1 MSIPLRRQ
9 KTLSIVS
16 VISFPSPPF
25 SSIRSQTSLE
35 AFSRTGFL
43 HSHKSVKNALV
54 FTFFF
59 LQTPSASGDV
69 EQKNNCKYWII
80 TFYTVTNT
88 CIF

>member
-59 LQTPSASGDV
+59 FYKHLLLQVMLNKKITASTG
-69 EQKNNCKYWII
+69 
-80 TFYTVTNT
+80 
-88 CIF
+88 